1 MQWFMPVNPAI
12 QVKIGRTAVRGQPGQ
27 KVSDT
32 PISTN
37 KKVGIVARICH
48 LIYLSKAKMAPG
60 MAQVVEWL
68 PSKYKTLSSNPNT
81 TKKTKNQQE

>member
-1 MQWFMPVNPAI
+1 
-12 QVKIGRTAVRGQPGQ
+12 
-27 KVSDT
+27 
-32 PISTN
+32 
-37 KKVGIVARICH
+37 VGIVARICH